1 VGGFMAASTFDIM
14 VILKKYVCLS
24 NKTSSRRGKN
34 ENTFDPYV
42 LPTTIMGLENVDLS
56 QEIMFSFRLQPKL
69 GVDNVRGIH
78 DFL

>member
-1 VGGFMAASTFDIM
+1 MAASTFDIM

-56 QEIMFSFRLQPKL
+56 
-69 GVDNVRGIH
+69 
-78 DFL
+78 